1 MDEARIVGNVEHWL
15 SQFVIGLNLCPF
27 ARRVSLDGGV
37 RYKVTPAA
45 TEAELSQALEDEL
58 NRLLA
63 TPSIET
69 TLLIHPNV
77 LVDFYEYN
85 EYLSETE
92 RLLKQPTF
100 DGIFQI
106 ASFHP
111 DYQFAGTE
119 PGDAE
124 NYSNRT
130 PYPLLHLLREDSVTR
145 AVDSYPD
152 IESIP
157 ENNLRRLNNLSRDVL
172 QEMWLNCLS

>member
-1 MDEARIVGNVEHWL
+1 MDEAEVVSTVEHWL

-27 ARRVSLDGGV
+27 ARRVSLDGGI
-37 RYKVTPAA
+37 RYKVTLAS
-45 TEAELSQALEDEL
+45 TEAELSQALEVEL
-58 NRLLA
+58 NLLLA

-77 LVDFYEYN
+77 LGDFYDYN

-130 PYPLLHLLREDSVTR
+130 PYPLLHLLREDSVTK

-157 ENNLRRLNNLSRDVL
+157 ANNLRRLNNLSRDVL

>member
-1 MDEARIVGNVEHWL
+1 MDEAEVVCHVEHWL

-27 ARRVSLDGGV
+27 ARRVSLNDGI
-37 RYKVTPAA
+37 RYEVSGAT
-45 TEAELSQALEDEL
+45 TEAELTHALENEL
-58 NRLLA
+58 NLLLT

-77 LVDFYEYN
+77 LGNFYDYN
-85 EYLSETE
+85 EYLSEAE
-92 RLLKQPTF
+92 RLLKHPEF
-100 DGIFQI
+100 NGVFQI

-111 DYQFAGTE
+111 DYQFAGTT

-130 PYPLLHLLREDSVTR
+130 PYPLLHLLREDAVSK

-152 IESIP
+152 IDAIP
-157 ENNLRRLNNLSRDVL
+157 HNNLRRLNNLGRDVL
-172 QEMWLNCLS
+172 HEMWLNCLS